1 MNNGIEEY
9 LSKSRTTYRNLHH
22 PPSPTMSSTKNKLEN
37 KLPPSEESDDDST
50 LPTFVNRFFFP
61 KNTTT
66 NKTSPP
72 PPISPSNDTGMF
84 RAIRGQVI
92 IHHDH
97 DRSSKV
103 QREDADDDGDEEEL
117 ENLPLSRSNGGNYE
131 LHYDV
136 DNPLEISCSMSLS
149 SAETISD
156 HSPSPTRH
164 TSSINI
170 DENNPNF
177 KRERTP
183 VEPSDED
190 DGGNDD
196 DNDDDDDDDD
206 DDDGGDTPSPILS
219 DSNQVERNPHDH
231 ENIKEQDEKLRTF
244 RGWHLSMLKQ
254 IDEKLREIELET
266 VNVPATI
273 TTTATTS
280 TTPVNENK
288 KPFMKPLTNKKK
300 LLRPTIRRRFETTNL
315 KRHHSPIPHITL
327 NSFRSRTP
335 SVEKESR
342 TLVINLPPSS
352 SSSSSSDNEQDF
364 PPPPAPS
371 EPIHIRIVQS
381 PSYPMCQR
389 SQSTERLILRDQGA
403 QTEPFNSS
411 NGFIDHRPTRPA
423 SVECDRI
430 QPTRSLTRTLSNQ
443 FLQHYHQ
450 PQQQQQQQQQKQ
462 QQQHQQQQHYQ
473 YPQHTQQSADQIKFY
488 SLRSRNIR
496 SRPSI
501 VTQAPMPIPQ
511 LPPVR
516 PTVLTRSVSVEKK
529 QPPQSKPPPQPQPK
543 SFPPTL
549 SADPSVYSDDYGHV
563 TQMDTRNLG
572 TLVDKVFDDIY
583 QDKPS
588 DFYRDYRQLLN
599 DIQVRF
605 SMVSSG
611 EQPSVIHRHPP
622 PPPPPPPNS
631 QPSNP
636 PVYRQPPP
644 PPSQPAP
651 QTPSRPPSALK
662 QTFTDF
668 SRVPKAS
675 STSKARFCDTLI
687 YIPNPR

>member
-1 MNNGIEEY
+1 
-9 LSKSRTTYRNLHH
+9 
-22 PPSPTMSSTKNKLEN
+22 
-37 KLPPSEESDDDST
+37 
-50 LPTFVNRFFFP
+50 
-61 KNTTT
+61 
-66 NKTSPP
+66 
-72 PPISPSNDTGMF
+72 MF

-92 IHHDH
+92 IHHDD

-103 QREDADDDGDEEEL
+103 QREEDVDEDEEEEEL
-117 ENLPLSRSNGGNYE
+117 ENLPVNRSNGGNYE

-164 TSSINI
+164 TSSINV
-170 DENNPNF
+170 DENNSSSKPDH
-177 KRERTP
+177 TP
-183 VEPSDED
+183 IELSDED
-190 DGGNDD
+190 E
-196 DNDDDDDDDD
+196 DDDDDD

-219 DSNQVERNPHDH
+219 DNNHLEKNVIDQDA
-231 ENIKEQDEKLRTF
+231 IKVQDEKLRTF

-266 VNVPATI
+266 VNLPTTVTTN
-273 TTTATTS
+273 TTTATTP
-280 TTPVNENK
+280 TPIIETNK
-288 KPFMKPLTNKKK
+288 TIIKPMTNKKK
-300 LLRPTIRRRFETTNL
+300 VLRPTIRRRFETTNV
-315 KRHHSPIPHITL
+315 KRHHSPIPQIKISTY
-327 NSFRSRTP
+327 RSRTP
-335 SVEKESR
+335 SGEKESR
-342 TLVINLPPSS
+342 TLVINLPPSSS

-381 PSYPMCQR
+381 PSHPLCQR

-411 NGFIDHRPTRPA
+411 NGFIDHRPIRPA

-430 QPTRSLTRTLSNQ
+430 QPTRSLTRAQSNQ
-443 FLQHYHQ
+443 FLQQNQQQRPIPQRPQLFQPHLYQNLPQPQ
-450 PQQQQQQQQQKQ
+450 PQQQQQQQQRQLQ
-462 QQQHQQQQHYQ
+462 FPRQQHT
-473 YPQHTQQSADQIKFY
+473 PQASEQIKFY
-488 SLRSRNIR
+488 SLRSRNVR

-501 VTQAPMPIPQ
+501 VTQTPTPISQ

-516 PTVLTRSVSVEKK
+516 PVIPHRSVSVEKK
-529 QPPQSKPPPQPQPK
+529 IPPQPRPQPK
-543 SFPPTL
+543 STNAHAPKV

-605 SMVSSG
+605 SMVSSA
-611 EQPSVIHRHPP
+611 EQPNTAHQHNHHRPP
-622 PPPPPPPNS
+622 PPPPTGPAPQS
-631 QPSNP
+631 
-636 PVYRQPPP
+636 QPPP
-644 PPSQPAP
+644 PPTIYRSAPASVP
-651 QTPSRPPSALK
+651 PPPPSTSSTK
-662 QTFTDF
+662 PTFPEYK
-668 SRVPKAS
+668 RVPKTS
-675 STSKARFCDTLI
+675 SSQAHLCDTLI